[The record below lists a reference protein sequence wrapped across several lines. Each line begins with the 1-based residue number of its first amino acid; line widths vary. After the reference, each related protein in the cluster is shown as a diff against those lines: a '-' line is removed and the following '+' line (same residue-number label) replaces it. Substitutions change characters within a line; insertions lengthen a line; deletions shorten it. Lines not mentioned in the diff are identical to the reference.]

1 MQEKYYPAG
10 HFEIGVSLNS
20 IGAFYE
26 DQNMR
31 EEALEYYQRA
41 LIIFEKFLPVEDS
54 RRVGTMRN
62 IVRLA
67 EQ

>member
-1 MQEKYYPAG
+1 
-10 HFEIGVSLNS
+10 
-20 IGAFYE
+20 
-26 DQNMR
+26 MR